1 MNKKP
6 SEVGGLFSCQRIIV
20 VGANGAGKTWVAT
33 RLAGQLGL
41 PLIHNDALALTTNW
55 VQRPRDAV
63 RNARDEQAEGAAWI
77 IEGGPSILRGTA
89 LARAEMVIWLDMS
102 RGLRLRRVLWRTMT
116 HIGRQRPEHPPG
128 NRDWPGR
135 RQFRFIAKVWTSDR
149 VMRESVEA
157 ALAGYEGRVMHLK
170 TPQAAS
176 QGLERDLF
184 CAFCG
189 LDPSRDQVVFDIRAK
204 WLQRG
209 AQHFAA
215 LVKTCGDNLV
225 QDSRI
230 CRKAWR
236 GQGGQVHD
244 GRADFRRW

>member
-6 SEVGGLFSCQRIIV
+6 SEDGGLFSCQRIIV

-33 RLAGQLGL
+33 RLAGHLGL
-41 PLIHNDALALTTNW
+41 RLIHNDALALTTDW

-77 IEGGPSILRGTA
+77 IEGGPSILCGAA

-135 RQFRFIAKVWTSDR
+135 RQFRFVAKVWTSDR

-176 QGLERDLF
+176 QVLAGVT
-184 CAFCG
+184 G
-189 LDPSRDQVVFDIRAK
+189 
-204 WLQRG
+204 
-209 AQHFAA
+209 
-215 LVKTCGDNLV
+215 
-225 QDSRI
+225 
-230 CRKAWR
+230 
-236 GQGGQVHD
+236 
-244 GRADFRRW
+244 